1 MSDQYHVLKQTL
13 CCQSDMVRFEQ
24 LILRRFA
31 SQQKHPFLI
40 LGNFSS
46 YLSGDLA
53 SRALTGDFQG
63 KFIKLIT
70 IKR

>member
-1 MSDQYHVLKQTL
+1 
-13 CCQSDMVRFEQ
+13 MVRFEQ

-31 SQQKHPFLI
+31 TRQKHPFLI

-46 YLSGDLA
+46 YSSGDLA
-53 SRALTGDFQG
+53 SRVLTDDFQG

-70 IKR
+70 IKPPLIKKLN

>member
-1 MSDQYHVLKQTL
+1 MNNQYHVLNQTL

-31 SQQKHPFLI
+31 TRQKHPFLI
-40 LGNFSS
+40 LGNFP
-46 YLSGDLA
+46 A
-53 SRALTGDFQG
+53 IHQKVLTGDFQG